1 MSNIIIPRQ
10 RRNIKIDV
18 EKDEIKVHKVI
29 NINDIQEIANIF
41 QENRNLGYLSIQHQQ
56 DSQII
61 RSIFNIIPISSI
73 RTLFIGNNDII
84 HVRNIEHYLLK
95 LILNPNCKLKIIRGN
110 IKNGHRITDDYKEKI
125 KKSLQNNIFLIDVMG
140 IKNEENKKIHELFNE
155 YKREFQHSSSSRTNY
170 DITEE
175 ETLVPFMEYIH
186 LQNNINR
193 NIKEKIQRYIDR
205 KWKYKVFSKLELF
218 QCPICYENI
227 VNLIICRNNHKICSI
242 CWQKAID
249 KSRCPVCRENILNYN
264 PEQYIPN
271 INDIDINDID
281 LDDIKNII
289 LETQIYKY
297 PPINFTKEFLDKC
310 SDNAIRKIFEIY
322 ITKKGYDKYFNH
334 LVNKK
339 FKLKKTRNE
348 LITDERNEHYYRKL
362 GKRLNKIQNI
372 NNSLLKQ
379 NTTSSKQNTTFKYEP
394 INVEN
399 EKRKDIIK
407 FGNFEYNKDG
417 KIDIIDFNEKTM
429 KKINEIQ
436 NENIKND
443 VKDKLKRSSRFRK
456 YFNNNGVNIKDIN
469 FIESFPN
476 NNDIIQM
483 EF

>member
-18 EKDEIKVHKVI
+18 EKYEIKVHKVI

-41 QENRNLGYLSIQHQQ
+41 QENRDLRYLSIQHQQ

-95 LILNPNCKLKIIRGN
+95 LILNPNYKLTSIRGN
-110 IKNGHRITDDYKEKI
+110 IKTNYRISDDFKEEI
-125 KKSLQNNIFLIDVMG
+125 KKSLQNNIFLIEVMG
-140 IKNEENKKIHELFNE
+140 INNIENRIISELFNE
-155 YKREFQHSSSSRTNY
+155 YKREFQHSSIINY

-175 ETLVPFMEYIH
+175 ETLVPFMEYIN
-186 LQNNINR
+186 LQNNIER
-193 NIKEKIQRYIDR
+193 NIKEKIKRYIDR
-205 KWKYKVFSKLELF
+205 KWKDTIISRYKEIFP
-218 QCPICYENI
+218 CPICY
-227 VNLIICRNNHKICSI
+227 VNKVDLVICQNNHKVCSD
-242 CWQKAID
+242 CWGKIVD
-249 KSRCPVCRENILNYN
+249 KTRCPVYGEDIVNYSAT
-264 PEQYIPN
+264 EYIPN
-271 INDIDINDID
+271 IDDININDID

-297 PPINFTKEFLDKC
+297 PPIYFTKEFLDKC

-322 ITKKGYDKYFNH
+322 IKKKGYEKYFNH

-348 LITDERNEHYYRKL
+348 LITDKRKQYYNNLKKKLNE
-362 GKRLNKIQNI
+362 IQNI